1 MWAAAVAFLLGLA
14 GQSPD
19 EVVSS
24 GASTRLLVVPDP
36 ARPDDAERVA
46 AALRARGLVPLP
58 PHARRGVD
66 GVVVDVARGDRERVR
81 SLLGASRAAARS
93 LDLDA
98 AATSVA
104 AALDEAS
111 RLERPEDQRELIVDV
126 LLHDAALRLG
136 TDKQD
141 PAARASL
148 RLASRLEPERM
159 VLDPALHPPSLVAA
173 FAQARDD
180 NAAARSALVVVDPR
194 VVGVEAKG
202 VVEVVVDGVV
212 VEVRER
218 LLSLAL
224 GPHLLTLRAPGCQP
238 SSRVVDVTADVAPLQ
253 PTLQPTGASSAR
265 AAAVRALHAANGAD
279 AAAAFA
285 RLAMLTGADVVVALD
300 GVARV
305 WRQDVGVRAV
315 EGDVTEIAAFAAA
328 IERALRPAPTVTP
341 TPARRPPPPSSAELK
356 AATIAT
362 DAGGGPDDG
371 AGTNVLVVG
380 GVVAGVVAGVVLGGI
395 VVAGVVALWP
405 GDAPPAPPRPVVV
418 TAVVP

>member
-1 MWAAAVAFLLGLA
+1 MWAAAVAVMLGLV
-14 GQSPD
+14 GQSPG
-19 EVVSS
+19 EVVAS
-24 GASTRLLVVPDP
+24 GASTRLLVVPEP

-58 PHARRGVD
+58 PDARSGVD

-93 LDLDA
+93 LDLEAADA
-98 AATSVA
+98 SVA
-104 AALDEAS
+104 AALDEAL
-111 RLERPEDQRELIVDV
+111 RLERPEDQRELLVDL

-136 TDKQD
+136 SDKQD
-141 PAARASL
+141 PAARAAL
-148 RLASRLEPERM
+148 RLASRLEPERAA
-159 VLDPALHPPSLVAA
+159 LDPALHPPSLVAA

-224 GPHLLTLRAPGCQP
+224 GPHLLTLRAPGCQAA
-238 SSRVVDVTADVAPLQ
+238 SRVVDVTADVAPLQ
-253 PTLQPTGASSAR
+253 PTLQPPGASAAR
-265 AAAVRALHAANGAD
+265 AAAATALHAANGVD

-285 RLAMLTGADVVVALD
+285 RLGSLTGADVVVAL
-300 GVARV
+300 GNVARV
-305 WRQDVGVRAV
+305 WREDVGVRAI
-315 EGDVTEIAAFAAA
+315 EGDVTDVAAFAAA

-341 TPARRPPPPSSAELK
+341 APTLPPPVSSAAVKAAPTTPAGG
-356 AATIAT
+356 
-362 DAGGGPDDG
+362 GGGPDDG
-371 AGTNVLVVG
+371 AGTDVLVVG
-380 GVVAGVVAGVVLGGI
+380 GVVGAVVAGVV
-395 VVAGVVALWP
+395 VVAGAIALWP
-405 GDAPPAPPRPVVV
+405 GAAPPAPPRPVVV